1 MSSTCDRKQIFFGL
15 DFVFFVY
22 YVTMRTCLGI
32 FGAFAC
38 PWAPAQYKFF
48 FTQNFL
54 DLWLEHESL
63 EPLIDLL
70 AHWETKLWLKNL
82 VFGKN
87 LKFSKK
93 VTLATCGWQPDWARE
108 LFKPKTHEVFYIRFK
123 KNFQDFFGLWSHEWR
138 MFCEYSYDVICGS
151 NLRIMWLKVL
161 LDPGVEYEFLEPLID
176 FLAFL
181 IPKLGQKEP
190 NPLLIISG
198 DFHN

>member
-1 MSSTCDRKQIFFGL
+1 MFGHFWCLCLSLSASPIQIFFHS
-15 DFVFFVY
+15 
-22 YVTMRTCLGI
+22 
-32 FGAFAC
+32 
-38 PWAPAQYKFF
+38 KFF
-48 FTQNFL
+48 GFVTRTWVFRAL
-54 DLWLEHESL
+54 DWLASTL
-63 EPLIDLL
+63 GDKIMAQEPSF
-70 AHWETKLWLKNL
+70 WQ
-82 VFGKN
+82 
-87 LKFSKK
+87 KFEIFKK

-108 LFKPKTHEVFYIRFK
+108 LFKPSKTHEVYYIKFK

-161 LDPGVEYEFLEPLID
+161 LDPGVEYKFLEPLID